1 MKRRN
6 RQRSRAQEL
15 CGFHP
20 GSGSVPTEAE
30 FEQRLKVY
38 LAEQVHPQVE
48 EYGFA
53 IQYIATDDHR
63 QDFHYTIGLNGLG
76 FPELLLVGYHPVLAS
91 IILEM
96 LVSEVREKYEPEQ
109 VRDRTRVYLPI
120 GPDEAA
126 VAFWLL
132 APTPEQD
139 RDRGPGMAKAYYQ
152 QWVPH
157 LVVKPAGWPCERC
170 TSEYDQRARCTCK
183 FSCSWTLCRL
193 HDGTG
198 VPLPPVASAALT
210 HTEETHDH

>member
-6 RQRSRAQEL
+6 RQHSRAQEL

-20 GSGSVPTEAE
+20 GSGSAPTEAE
-30 FEQRLKVY
+30 FERLLKAH
-38 LAEQVHPQVE
+38 LAEQVQPQVE

-63 QDFHYTIGLNGLG
+63 QDFHYTIGLTGLG

-96 LVSEVREKYEPEQ
+96 LVSQIREEYQPDQ

-120 GPDEAA
+120 GPEEAP

-152 QWVPH
+152 RWVPH

-170 TSEYDQRARCTCK
+170 TSEYDERARCTCK
-183 FSCSWTLCRL
+183 FSCSWTRCRL

-198 VPLPPVASAALT
+198 VPLPPVAPAALT
-210 HTEETHDH
+210 RTEETHDH